1 MGMSQTFG
9 YSAKGT
15 PSPKSQKEIDGLE
28 RIRILDKK
36 AKAEAEC
43 DAREKA
49 RRETPFDLLVRPLA
63 PGDYNFILNAWMKS
77 YRDSRRNLRN
87 DVYFAG
93 QQNLISEIAK
103 RRKCVVGCDAEHP
116 EWIAGF
122 AAGQM
127 LGNQTLLLDF
137 VYVKSAYRE
146 RGIALQLV
154 GALGWSEGIP
164 ITATHMTKCA
174 ERIGRKYEVT
184 LNEYFN
190 AIGYS
195 DV

>member
-1 MGMSQTFG
+1 MEKTLG
-9 YSAKGT
+9 YRA
-15 PSPKSQKEIDGLE
+15 PAVPPPKSQKETDALRRVE
-28 RIRILDKK
+28 ILDKK
-36 AKAEAEC
+36 SKEDAES
-43 DAREKA
+43 DARERK
-49 RRETPFDLLVRPLA
+49 RRETPFDLLVRPIA
-63 PGDYNFILNAWMKS
+63 PTDFNFVLNAWLKS
-77 YRDSRRNLRN
+77 YRDSRRQIRN

-103 RRKCVVGCDAEHP
+103 RRVCVIGCDAEYP

-122 AAGQM
+122 AAGRM
-127 LGNQTLLLDF
+127 LSNGTLLLDY
-137 VYVKSAYRE
+137 VYVKSPYRE

-164 ITATHMTKCA
+164 IIATHMTKCA
-174 ERIGRKYEVT
+174 ERIGRKYEIQ

-190 AIGYS
+190 AIGYA